1 MSCHA
6 AYPAI
11 LASHALTFLPSS
23 THQFLA
29 RVKVITNRACGTRFS
44 CPAGKWLHAGEG
56 PCQEGDLC
64 SRGHSHRRRGKG
76 IIGIGVAVFCKLLLF
91 ICDSALIFHLLAA
104 LQASSASIVRYE
116 LPDHTKQS
124 TGRVSALCD
133 YIERNGIHAVT
144 VLAQQRGILTR

>member
-1 MSCHA
+1 MPEKGHA
-6 AYPAI
+6 RKATCAAADI
-11 LASHALTFLPSS
+11 LIAAGVRASF
-23 THQFLA
+23 
-29 RVKVITNRACGTRFS
+29 
-44 CPAGKWLHAGEG
+44 
-56 PCQEGDLC
+56 
-64 SRGHSHRRRGKG
+64 
-76 IIGIGVAVFCKLLLF
+76 GIGVAVFCKLLLF